1 MASELIDSFD
11 DYHGL
16 LQRNLGTVRLM
27 IFEGMSGSGKSTAI
41 DYLCRRHR
49 HFRNR
54 RPRVFRISTS
64 FRQAPL
70 WQNELVVLDEVCLV
84 KQLLLVQRLLRC
96 GNTVLVASHLAS
108 HWFLPLRLCW
118 PSQVFVMDRDE
129 AKIGR
134 YLRRKE
140 VPFSTS
146 SVRVYCRF
154 FGANYVDVDFI
165 LERYP
170 DVSFDEALGRF
181 RKFCRLQL
189 MPQS

>member
-1 MASELIDSFD
+1 MASGLIDSFD

-16 LQRNLGTVRLM
+16 LQRNLATVRLM

-54 RPRVFRISTS
+54 QPRVFRISTS
-64 FRQAPL
+64 LRQVPL

-96 GNTVLVASHLAS
+96 GNTVLVASHLGS

-118 PSQVFVMDRDE
+118 PSQVFVMD
-129 AKIGR
+129 
-134 YLRRKE
+134 
-140 VPFSTS
+140 
-146 SVRVYCRF
+146 
-154 FGANYVDVDFI
+154 
-165 LERYP
+165 
-170 DVSFDEALGRF
+170 
-181 RKFCRLQL
+181 
-189 MPQS
+189 